1 MSAHPKEKAY
11 RSSPFSRLIHLFVKW
26 QTPWSLLSGQAGRQI
41 AAAQRPFAG
50 DAEAWKAYWQ
60 AQGQPWRTMP
70 EIDAKRQEELTQRR
84 TIAPDIKKGIYPY
97 KGMTLTRA
105 DIEWL
110 LATHENGQ

>member
-1 MSAHPKEKAY
+1 MSDQDGK
-11 RSSPFSRLIHLFVKW
+11 
-26 QTPWSLLSGQAGRQI
+26 QAT
-41 AAAQRPFAG
+41 ALPRPAPE

-70 EIDAKRQEELTQRR
+70 EIDAKRQEELAQRR

-97 KGMTLTRA
+97 KGMKLTRA

-110 LATHENGQ
+110 LATHENGQGPVDWSDEKQRNRAGLD